1 MPTAKYQRLI
11 YEVADNRA
19 RITLNRPDKLN
30 AIDNR
35 MEIDIERALWEAD
48 ADTSV
53 HSVILRGAGRAFCAG
68 YDLINYDGDE
78 HAETQGRRGRTTLD
92 DYTSHLEEMQ
102 RYLRAFSD
110 IHKPVIAQV
119 HGYCLAGGSG
129 LALFCDMVIAADDAV
144 IGFPA
149 GRAGTLPNQMWLY
162 NAGPQWTKRLLMTG
176 DSISGRDAAE
186 LGLVLKSVPA
196 EELEAEV
203 ESLADRFAFVDTDV
217 LSAGKRI
224 CNIGL
229 ELMGASVIQRM
240 AAEMDARAH
249 LSEATRTFDEDIAAN
264 GVSAAAKER
273 DRRFGDGMARVRGRE
288 LRDANGKLL
297 PNG

>member
-1 MPTAKYQRLI
+1 MLTSEYRSIA
-11 YEVADNRA
+11 YEVECNRA

-30 AIDNR
+30 AINHR
-35 MEIDIERALWEAD
+35 MEIELADALWKAD
-48 ADTSV
+48 NDTSV

-68 YDLINYDGDE
+68 YDLVAYDDYAGPIE
-78 HAETQGRRGRTTLD
+78 GQRGRESLD
-92 DYTSHLEEMQ
+92 DGAAHYEAMQ
-102 RYLRAFSD
+102 RHLRAFSD

-129 LALFCDMVIAADDAV
+129 LALFCDVVLAADDAK

-162 NAGPQWTKRLLMTG
+162 NAGPQWTKRLLLTG
-176 DSISGRDAAE
+176 DCVSGKDAAE
-186 LGLVLKSVPA
+186 LRLVLKSVPA
-196 EELEAEV
+196 EHLEEEAEF
-203 ESLADRFAFVDTDV
+203 LADRFALVDTDL
-217 LSAGKRI
+217 LSANKRI

-249 LSEATRTFDEDIAAN
+249 HSAATKVYSDDLDTH
-264 GVSAAAKER
+264 GVSKASKMR
-273 DRRFGDGMARVRGRE
+273 DGRFGDGMARLRGRE
-288 LRDANGKLL
+288 ACDESGNLL
-297 PNG
+297 AP